1 MSEYVVTGVP
11 AILVP
16 VLWEQAQPF
25 LQDAID
31 ESNGETNIE
40 ITYNEL
46 LEGECT
52 LVLIYK
58 EKTVVG
64 AANLRKR
71 DFDTGKSAM
80 FVTLLG
86 GTNMQD
92 WIDDA
97 HYVAKLIAKAAGCS
111 DIYCVGRNGWE
122 KVLKGIGYKRAY
134 TLLSFSIEE

>member
-16 VLWEQAQPF
+16 LLWDRVQPL

-31 ESNGETNIE
+31 ESNGETDIS

-46 LEGECT
+46 IEGECT
-52 LVLIYK
+52 LVVIYK
-58 EKTVVG
+58 DKEIFG

-97 HYVAKLIAKAAGCS
+97 HCVAKLIAKSTGCRE
-111 DIYCVGRNGWE
+111 IYCVGRNGWE
-122 KVLKGIGYKRAY
+122 KVLKSIGYKRAY